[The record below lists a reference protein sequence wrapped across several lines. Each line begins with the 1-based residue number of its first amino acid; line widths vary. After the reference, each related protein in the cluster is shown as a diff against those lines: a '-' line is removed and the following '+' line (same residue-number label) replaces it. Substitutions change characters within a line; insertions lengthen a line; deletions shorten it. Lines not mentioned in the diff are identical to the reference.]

1 MGLIVRFSCSSDHA
15 SKSRSKIRP
24 GPIAHWPLS
33 RCSQRFSG
41 CRAYGKQRWDLAL
54 PGMPVRVLNKWLSFA
69 TTAESRRAELVTS
82 EESTGQE
89 PTLELLVRIKDGDDS
104 AWFALDGRFRSALT
118 NLAHGRL
125 KGAMRGRLDTED
137 LVQVTLA
144 AAHEKLHQYE
154 YRGPGSLQAWL
165 LQILLNRLREG
176 FRYHMSERRDVRLQV
191 DEDCLQSWS
200 DLLAMS
206 PGGALLVAEERS
218 ALLDAI
224 AELPDEDSYILL
236 GSLVRELSVAD
247 LASELGLAPSSIRR
261 RRARAIGR
269 LRKIIC

>member
-1 MGLIVRFSCSSDHA
+1 MTL
-15 SKSRSKIRP
+15 
-24 GPIAHWPLS
+24 
-33 RCSQRFSG
+33 
-41 CRAYGKQRWDLAL
+41 
-54 PGMPVRVLNKWLSFA
+54 
-69 TTAESRRAELVTS
+69 
-82 EESTGQE
+82 EESAGQE
-89 PTLELLVRIKDGDDS
+89 PTLELLLRIKDGDES

-118 NLAHGRL
+118 NLAHGQL

-137 LVQVTLA
+137 LVQVTLT

-176 FRYHMSERRDVRLQV
+176 FRYHMSEMRDVRLQV

-206 PGGALLVAEERS
+206 PAGALLVAEERS

-224 AELPDEDSYILL
+224 DQLSDEDSYILL
-236 GSLVRELSVAD
+236 ALLVRERSVAEI
-247 LASELGLAPSSIRR
+247 ASELGLAPSSIRR
-261 RRARAIGR
+261 RRASAIGR
-269 LRKIIC
+269 LRKFLC